1 MAEAHESG
9 TPSRGAGTDRISTEW
24 RAFQIVALVAALSW
38 LVSYVLFVD
47 GYTALTEGLGGGGVF
62 DTIGGI
68 VFGLSPVVS
77 LVVVA
82 IAVWP
87 EAFSFLDDGDSKAM
101 VARAVI
107 FLIPFLWMAN
117 VLLGGSPMVDKLFT
131 VPLEPSM
138 ALPIPGGVFLHVV
151 FQHWFQGLVAITI
164 ALVPEQFASLTE
176 SPTPAGLQCAVIECE

>member
-9 TPSRGAGTDRISTEW
+9 TPEAGTGTDGISTGW
-24 RAFQIVALVAALSW
+24 RVLQVVALLSALSW

-47 GYTALTEGLGGGGVF
+47 GYTALTEGLGGAGIF

-68 VFGLSPVVS
+68 VYGLSPIVS

-82 IAVWP
+82 IALWP
-87 EAFSFLDDGDSKAM
+87 GAFSFLNDGDAKAV

-107 FLIPFLWMAN
+107 FAIPFLWMAN

-131 VPLEPSM
+131 VPLQQSM
-138 ALPIPGGVFLHVV
+138 ALPVFGGVFLHVV
-151 FQHWFQGLVAITI
+151 FQHWLQGLIAITI
-164 ALVPEQFASLTE
+164 ALVPEQFATLTE
-176 SPTPAGLQCAVIECE
+176 SPTPAGLQCAVVQCE